1 MTCRCISVN
10 PAYHTL
16 LCAVCNQAIVDYFL
30 LRRAGAIRWGKAIEL
45 PLRAGHYTYVYRDM
59 SNRDVFD
66 LVNFIQNDMHK
77 LLCMAG
83 MDVDARDV
91 VRRVLQLERT
101 GEGYDFIKSDL

>member
-1 MTCRCISVN
+1 MTPHSSTDYGHHV
-10 PAYHTL
+10 L
-16 LCAVCNQAIVDYFL
+16 LCAICNQAIVDYL
-30 LRRAGAIRWGKAIEL
+30 LLHRAGAIKWGKAIEM
-45 PLRAGHYTYVYRDM
+45 PLRPGHYTYVYRDM

-83 MDVDARDV
+83 MDVSAEGV
-91 VRRVLQLERT
+91 LKRVLQLERT